1 MILFLIYIYICQSET
16 FKHMKTITENDEN
29 FICDIQAPCF
39 QQLSK
44 EEADHIR
51 NSKTQIFF
59 RKGDT
64 LTKQGTFASYVLFLI
79 SGVVKQYI
87 EGSDNRSFNLRIVQ
101 AGEFIGLSSVFSKNI
116 YTYSTSA
123 LTDCQ
128 ALLIEKKSLEKIL
141 RGNGTFSFSL
151 IQRYCAQNADLH
163 EVLQNQQFKQMNGR
177 LAGALLYLNTL
188 KAQQTNIFQLLS
200 RKDLADFAG
209 ISTES
214 TVKLLKLFEKEGLL
228 ELQEK
233 NILLINTNTLMEIHK
248 RG

>member
-1 MILFLIYIYICQSET
+1 
-16 FKHMKTITENDEN
+16 MKTITDTDKD
-29 FICDIQAPCF
+29 FVCDIQAPCF
-39 QQLSK
+39 QHLSK
-44 EEADHIR
+44 EEAELVR
-51 NSKTQIFF
+51 NSKTQILF

-64 LTKQGTFASYVLFLI
+64 LTKQGAFASYVLFLI

-87 EGSDNRSFNLRIVQ
+87 EGSDNRNFNIRIVQ
-101 AGEFIGLSSVFSKNI
+101 AGDFIGLSSVFSKNT

-128 ALLIEKKSLEKIL
+128 VMLIGKESLSEIIQK
-141 RGNGTFSFSL
+141 NGSFSFHL

-163 EVLQNQQFKQMNGR
+163 EVLQNQQFKQMHGR
-177 LAGALLYLNTL
+177 LAGSLLYLHAL
-188 KAQQTNIFQLLS
+188 KGNLPNIFQLMT

-214 TVKLLKLFEKEGLL
+214 TVKLLKSFEKEGLIELLEKDIDLL
-228 ELQEK
+228 ELDRLE
-233 NILLINTNTLMEIHK
+233 EIQK

>member
-1 MILFLIYIYICQSET
+1 MET
-16 FKHMKTITENDEN
+16 ISENDDA

-39 QQLSK
+39 QILSK
-44 EEADHIR
+44 EEVDLVR
-51 NSKTQIFF
+51 NGKTQVLF

-64 LTKQGTFASYVLFLI
+64 LTKQGTHSSYILFLL

-101 AGEFIGLSSVFSKNI
+101 AGEFIGLSSVFSRKTF
-116 YTYSTSA
+116 TYSTSA

-128 ALLIEKKSLEKIL
+128 VLLIEKDSLSAIMQ
-141 RGNGTFSFSL
+141 GNGAFSFHL
-151 IQRYCAQNADLH
+151 IQRYCTQNADLH
-163 EVLQNQQFKQMNGR
+163 EVLHDQQFKQMHGR
-177 LAGALLYLNTL
+177 LAGTLLYLNTYKEHL
-188 KAQQTNIFQLLS
+188 PNIFQLLS

-214 TVKLLKLFEKEGLL
+214 TVKLLKSFEKEGLV
-228 ELQEK
+228 ELLDKDIVLPDLNRLKDIQ
-233 NILLINTNTLMEIHK
+233 K

>member
-1 MILFLIYIYICQSET
+1 
-16 FKHMKTITENDEN
+16 MKTIIETDVD

-39 QQLSK
+39 QLLSK
-44 EEADHIR
+44 EEADLVR
-51 NSKTQIFF
+51 NSKTQVFF

-64 LTKQGTFASYVLFLI
+64 LTKQGAFASYSLFLI

-87 EGSDNRSFNLRIVQ
+87 EGSDNRSFNLRIIQ
-101 AGEFIGLSSVFSKNI
+101 AGDFIGLSSVFSKKT
-116 YTYSTSA
+116 YTYSTAA

-128 ALLIEKKSLEKIL
+128 VMLIGKESLSEVIQK
-141 RGNGTFSFSL
+141 NGSFSFHL

-163 EVLQNQQFKQMNGR
+163 EVLQDQQFKQMHGR
-177 LAGALLYLNTL
+177 LAASLLYLNSLKNTL
-188 KAQQTNIFQLLS
+188 PNIFQLLS

-214 TVKLLKLFEKEGLL
+214 AVKLLKNFEKEGLV
-228 ELQEK
+228 ELQDKDIVLPDLEHLK
-233 NILLINTNTLMEIHK
+233 DIQK